1 MRAAPLFWVIALSGP
16 LAGWAGCAGCAD
28 RRPRP
33 EEALNA
39 FLADLQ
45 YGRAEAA
52 WAALSESSRQKL
64 LERHRRLSDA
74 RGLPADETPSQIL
87 FGDLGIVVMSPPES
101 VIVGSPLGN
110 KANVHVTVAGGKS
123 ADIWMVRE
131 GTAWKVDL
139 VASLKDAPDLTAR
152 LGQGPTRTSTSMPS
166 VSE

>member
-1 MRAAPLFWVIALSGP
+1 MRAVSLFWVIALS
-16 LAGWAGCAGCAD
+16 CASGGCAD

-64 LERHRRLSDA
+64 IERHRLLSDA
-74 RGLPADETPSQIL
+74 RGKPADETPSQIL

-101 VIVGSPLGN
+101 VVVVSPLGN
-110 KANVHVTVAGGKS
+110 EAKLRVTVAGGRS
-123 ADIWMVRE
+123 ADIRMVRE
-131 GTAWKVDL
+131 GAAWKVDL
-139 VASLKDAPDLTAR
+139 FGSLEDAPDLTAR
-152 LGQGPTRTSTSMPS
+152 LGQGSARTSTSTPS
-166 VSE
+166 VNSE